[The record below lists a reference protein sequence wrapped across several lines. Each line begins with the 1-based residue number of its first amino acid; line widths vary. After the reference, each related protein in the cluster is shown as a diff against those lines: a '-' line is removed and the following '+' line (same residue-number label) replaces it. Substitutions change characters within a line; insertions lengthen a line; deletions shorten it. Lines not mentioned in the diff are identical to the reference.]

1 MRVLDDP
8 VNVLET
14 DRLVLRR
21 ISMDDAAFIVQLLNE
36 PSFLRFIG
44 DRGVRTLDD
53 AHNYIR
59 NGPMASYER
68 FGFGLWLTLLKE
80 SGVPIGMC
88 GLLKRETL
96 KDVDLGFAFLPQFWR
111 KGYAMES
118 AAAVLSYGRSAFGL
132 KRIVAITSPAN
143 DASIAVLERLG
154 FVFEEM
160 VRLSKDGDEVR
171 LFGAELTADD
181 FPLC

>member
-1 MRVLDDP
+1 MRVLDHP

-14 DRLVLRR
+14 DRLALRR
-21 ISMDDAAFIVQLLNE
+21 ILMDDAAFILQLLNE

-53 AHNYIR
+53 AQNYIL
-59 NGPMASYER
+59 NGPIASYER

-80 SGVPIGMC
+80 SGVPIGIC

-96 KDVDLGFAFLPQFWR
+96 KDVDLGFAFLPQFWH

-118 AAAVLSYGRSAFGL
+118 ATAVMTYGRTTFGL
-132 KRIVAITSPAN
+132 KRIVAITSPDN
-143 DASIAVLERLG
+143 DSSIAVLEKLG

-160 VRLSKDGDEVR
+160 VRLSKDDEVK
-171 LFGAELTADD
+171 LFGVEAA
-181 FPLC
+181 CGSV

>member
-1 MRVLDDP
+1 MDTMRVVDNP

-44 DRGVRTLDD
+44 DRGVRNLED
-53 AHNYIR
+53 ARNYIR

-111 KGYAMES
+111 KGYAIES
-118 AAAVLSYGRSAFGL
+118 AAAVLNYGRSAFGL
-132 KRIVAITSPAN
+132 KRIVAITSPDN
-143 DASIAVLERLG
+143 DASIAVLQKLG
-154 FVFEEM
+154 FRFEEM
-160 VRLSKDGDEVR
+160 VKMSKDDEVK
-171 LFGAELTADD
+171 LFGVELSAG
-181 FPLC
+181 

>member
-44 DRGVRTLDD
+44 DKGVRTLDD
-53 AHNYIR
+53 ARDYIL
-59 NGPMASYER
+59 NGPIASYER
-68 FGFGLWLTLLKE
+68 FGFGLYLTLLKSNE
-80 SGVPIGMC
+80 TPIGMC

-111 KGYAMES
+111 KGYAFEC
-118 AAAVLSYGRSAFGL
+118 ATAVMSYGRSTFGL
-132 KRIVAITSPAN
+132 KRIVAITSPDN
-143 DASIAVLERLG
+143 EASIAVLQKLG
-154 FVFEEM
+154 FRFEEM
-160 VRLSKDGDEVR
+160 VKMSKDD
-171 LFGAELTADD
+171 
-181 FPLC
+181 